1 METGAL
7 HSLFNHNPSQQVKT
21 ASLRSG
27 QIVNGKIIKLFPE
40 QIAEIQIGSQKMI
53 AQLESP
59 LSANERYWF
68 QVQPGEGKIRLKVIA
83 TGSEEGKQQESLS
96 RILGEFSLPANKE
109 NLELVSFFVKEQ
121 LPVSREI
128 MQQASEWLKS
138 ASPRSAGLE
147 AIQMILTRGLP
158 LSESTFSALYTANK
172 EPSITLLMENL
183 MQAFEKE
190 SNTETMSKIKH
201 LLNELVPLNETRAAR
216 HVLGQIAAT
225 WLKGNDSDGQAA
237 FGLLQQAAGFPA
249 QQSERMVLQQMLSNL
264 ISEEIMKEHI
274 PAELH
279 FAKKVIALIDKGEI
293 AAAKQLID
301 RFINEEPAGKIL
313 KNGHLTEL
321 VDPLRQLFAGSP
333 VKDADRQEG
342 LLAFKQLIAV
352 LLGGNNDSESAVNWL
367 SILLP
372 GKESFSRAGA
382 ELMKAAENAEMSGLT
397 SQQSELLRKAINNA
411 EQGMALFDEESAT
424 LTTEKIKSFLSSI
437 GLSYERELAEAFKG
451 PLEDKAQPAES
462 LKPHLIRLLNENPPP
477 TVKEAAEQLL
487 NKITGFQLLSQETGP
502 IQQLIVQMP
511 YIIGGKMSEVT
522 VQWSGQKTE
531 DGKINADYCRVLFY
545 LKLEHLDDTIVDMQV
560 QNRIMSMQVINQHP
574 SLKTLADQILPL
586 LKTKLAEV
594 NYHLSAVNFLVP
606 EMSKPRGD
614 QKKLKLAELYSKKD
628 YSRVDI
634 KI

>member
-21 ASLRSG
+21 ASLRPG
-27 QIVNGKIIKLFPE
+27 QIINGKIIKLFPE

-53 AQLESP
+53 AQLETP

-68 QVQPGEGKIRLKVIA
+68 QIQPGEGKVRLKVIA
-83 TGSEEGKQQESLS
+83 SGSEEGKQPESLS

-109 NLELVSFFVKEQ
+109 NLELVRFFVKEQ

-128 MQQASEWLKS
+128 LQQASEWLKS
-138 ASPRSAGLE
+138 TSPRSSGLE

-158 LSESTFSALYTANK
+158 LSEATFSALYTANK

-183 MQAFEKE
+183 LQAFDQE

-201 LLNELVPLNETRAAR
+201 LLNELVPSNETLTAR

-225 WLKGNDSDGQAA
+225 WLKGNDSEGQAQAA
-237 FGLLQQAAGFPA
+237 FRLLQQAAGFPD
-249 QQSERMVLQQMLSNL
+249 QDSEKMVLQQMLSNL
-264 ISEEIMKEHI
+264 KSDKIMKEEI

-279 FAKKVIALIDKGEI
+279 FAKKVIVLLEKGEI
-293 AAAKQLID
+293 TAAKQLID
-301 RFINEEPAGKIL
+301 SIIKEEPTGAIL
-313 KNGHLTEL
+313 KYGQLTEL
-321 VDPLRQLFAGSP
+321 VEPLRQLFAGSP
-333 VKDADRQEG
+333 VKEADRQEG
-342 LLAFKQLIAV
+342 LQAFKQFLAMV
-352 LLGGNNDSESAVNWL
+352 LGGNDDYESVVKWL

-372 GKESFSRAGA
+372 GKGSFSNAGA
-382 ELMKAAENAEMSGLT
+382 ELLKAAGNAEMSGLT
-397 SQQSELLRKAINNA
+397 IQHSELLRKAINNA
-411 EQGMALFDEESAT
+411 EQGMVLSNEESVI
-424 LTTEKIKSFLSSI
+424 LTTGKLKSFLSSL

-451 PLEDKAQPAES
+451 SLEDKAQPAES

-511 YIIGGKMSEVT
+511 FIIGGKMSEVT

-531 DGKINADYCRVLFY
+531 DGKINADFCRVLFY

-574 SLKTLADQILPL
+574 SLKTVADQLLPM
-586 LKTKLAEV
+586 LKNKLAEV

-606 EMSKPRGD
+606 EMAKQQGD
-614 QKKLKLAELYSKKD
+614 TKKLADLYSKKD